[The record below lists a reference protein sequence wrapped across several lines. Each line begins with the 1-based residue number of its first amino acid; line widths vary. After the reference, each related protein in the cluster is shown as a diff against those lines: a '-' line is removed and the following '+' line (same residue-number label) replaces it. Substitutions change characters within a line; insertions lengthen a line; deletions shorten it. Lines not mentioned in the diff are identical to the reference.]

1 MPLEAPGTAEERTGT
16 RAEVRAK
23 LRPKVNH
30 KRKLRILAAVDKP
43 CYMQLS
49 RILFLSFTCLLGLQ
63 AGVQAQSAQEVVSKY
78 LAALGG
84 KEKLQSIN
92 SLYREGV
99 AVLDG
104 GAQIMVK
111 TWRVYDR
118 LYREELSSA
127 SGKLVIIVT
136 PNRGWYSAPGSGG
149 LFKPLTPDQYRALV
163 PEIDPAGPLV
173 DYNQKGNKIELAGR
187 DTVQGE
193 PCYKLRVYFPSGNA
207 ATYSIDAKTGY
218 SLKSTYRGNT
228 LLSSI
233 FPDES
238 PLNRLAAAP
247 AGQVTT
253 EFSDYKII
261 PGGYI
266 FPYTIALSP
275 YGAKVTIK
283 KVEVNGNVDAD
294 ALSRPK

>member
-1 MPLEAPGTAEERTGT
+1 
-16 RAEVRAK
+16 
-23 LRPKVNH
+23 
-30 KRKLRILAAVDKP
+30 
-43 CYMQLS
+43 MQRS
-49 RILFLSFTCLLGLQ
+49 RILFLSLTCLLGLM
-63 AGVQAQSAQEVVSKY
+63 AEIHGQSAQEVVNKY
-78 LAALGG
+78 LTALGG
-84 KEKLQSIN
+84 KEKLQAIN

-104 GAQIMVK
+104 GVQIMAK

-118 LYREELSSA
+118 LYREELTSA
-127 SGKLVIIVT
+127 SGKLIIIVT
-136 PNRGWYSAPGSGG
+136 PSRGWYSAPGSGG
-149 LFKPLTPDQYRALV
+149 LFKPLTPDQFRALI

-173 DYNQKGNKIELAGR
+173 DYNQKGNKIELAGK

-193 PCYKLRVYFPSGNA
+193 PCYKLKIYFPSGNA
-207 ATYSIDAKTGY
+207 ATYSIDIKTGY
-218 SLKSTYRGNT
+218 LLRSTYRGNT
-228 LLSSI
+228 LLGSM

-238 PLNRLAAAP
+238 PLNRLAGAP

-275 YGAKVTIK
+275 YGAKVSIK

-294 ALSRPK
+294 ALSRPR